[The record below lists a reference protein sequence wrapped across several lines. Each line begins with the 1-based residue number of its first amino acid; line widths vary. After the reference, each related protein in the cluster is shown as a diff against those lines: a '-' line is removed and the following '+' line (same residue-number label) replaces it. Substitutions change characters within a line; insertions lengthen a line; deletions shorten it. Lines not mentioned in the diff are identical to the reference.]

1 MLKRTL
7 MLTVVMLAA
16 VTMGCSTTQKWMAAG
31 AGGGAAVGGL
41 LGANMGILNAGEGAL
56 VGAVTGATAG
66 ALVGDQMER
75 NDAND
80 QMRMALEEKDAT
92 ISQLQDE
99 NRSLMNQV
107 AGLKEDLDFAN
118 RKIETL
124 EGQVASLSDEL
135 AKCRGSRMEISLM
148 TDVLFKPGST
158 VLSEQGKK
166 ALDDAAKKIVDVHE
180 GKFVTIEG
188 YTDSDPIKYS
198 KYRDNWQLGS
208 ERALAVL
215 SYMIK
220 KGLDPA
226 KCSAATYG
234 PYQPVAPNDSVA
246 NKAKNRRAVI
256 VIYTGWPR
264 F

>member
-7 MLTVVMLAA
+7 MLSVVMFAA
-16 VTMGCSTTQKWMAAG
+16 MALGCTTTQKWMAAG

-66 ALVGDQMER
+66 ALVGDMQAR
-75 NDAND
+75 NDGFDELNKELQD
-80 QMRMALEEKDAT
+80 KDAT
-92 ISQLQDE
+92 ISQLQDQ
-99 NRSLMNQV
+99 NRSLMNDV
-107 AGLKEDLDFAN
+107 ASLKEDLAAAN

-148 TDVLFKPGST
+148 TDVLFKPGSV
-158 VLSEQGKK
+158 VLSDQGKK
-166 ALDDAAKKIVDVHE
+166 ALDEAAKTIMEQDAD
-180 GKFVTIEG
+180 KFITVEG
-188 YTDSDPIKYS
+188 YTDSDPIKVS
-198 KYRDNWQLGS
+198 HWDSNWQLGS
-208 ERALAVL
+208 ARSLAVL
-215 SYMIK
+215 NYLIK
-220 KGLDPA
+220 KGVNPE

-234 PYQPVAPNDSVA
+234 QYQPVAPNDSKE